1 MGGNR
6 KFKQTSTNT
15 GYSYYEGN
23 EEGTKRYMV
32 RTPGT
37 QKGRS
42 VGVSSWRTQRAKDN
56 ARSRMGR
63 GKRTS
68 RTKNE
73 RYTF

>member
-6 KFKQTSTNT
+6 RFKQTSTNT

-23 EEGTKRYMV
+23 EEGTKEYRV

-37 QKGRS
+37 SNSRRTNHGKYVDQLRKDRMTQGR
-42 VGVSSWRTQRAKDN
+42 R
-56 ARSRMGR
+56 GR
-63 GKRTS
+63 KRTS
-68 RTKNE
+68 LTQNE